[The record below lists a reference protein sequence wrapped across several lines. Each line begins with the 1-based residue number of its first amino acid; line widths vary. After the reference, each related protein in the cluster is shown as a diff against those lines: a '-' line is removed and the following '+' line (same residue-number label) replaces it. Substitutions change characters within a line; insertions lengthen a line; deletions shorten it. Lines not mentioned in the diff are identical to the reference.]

1 MSRED
6 HCARWQGHHF
16 LVDGALT
23 VAVDRVQPEFC
34 VVDTGR
40 EERARPQRDLGDDA

>member
-1 MSRED
+1 MPGGRD
-6 HCARWQGHHF
+6 TTF
-16 LVDGALT
+16 DGALT
-23 VAVDRVQPEFC
+23 IAVDRVQPELC